1 MKSERQIKRLAQK
14 IRIKPD
20 ATVDERVLARAETAL
35 AKSTNNQDV
44 VSLQHPSIWRTIMK
58 SPITKIAAA
67 AVIIIAVLAGTYYF
81 GDSVNIAGTAYA
93 EVVERLQNARTMTY
107 IVESNTGLEWMPSMT
122 MEIAFKEPGYMRFAM
137 AGGSVSIVDSIQ
149 GKSLTIIPLKKQFI
163 EFEMSNL
170 QNDPAQKNINV
181 IEKLRS
187 LPERADEQLGTR
199 EIDGR
204 EVQGFRITEE
214 GLIHTVWIDMQTR
227 ELVLVEMEFLNAPGM
242 SGTMSDFR
250 FDVELDDSLFNITP
264 PDDYTRMEIQVDT
277 DEVSEQNLIEFLRMW
292 TTWVKDG
299 RFPPTID
306 PTKLAKSSMEM
317 VRNGQFINE
326 GPISEKEQYE
336 KSLKMTYGLMFLLKM
351 PADSNWRYAGEN
363 VKFGDADTAIFW
375 YRPQGSETYRVIYGD
390 LSVKDIAPEDILV
403 DKIDFEPVIPEEVT
417 AIPTEGMKAPSMS
430 EEAAVEGLKFF
441 AEIIGQYPKNL
452 NVMNLIEE
460 FQVLKDSENLTDEG
474 MKLQE
479 EMGRM
484 QKDERMKKAMEMIRP
499 VQSLGMFYMMLEQ
512 GKKEPAYYGDT
523 VTVQDAE
530 KVLLRW
536 KISDDQYRVIFGDL
550 STLDVS
556 ADELAELEKSSL
568 K

>member
-1 MKSERQIKRLAQK
+1 MRPAENIKRLVKNA
-14 IRIKPD
+14 RIIINPEIKK
-20 ATVDERVLARAETAL
+20 TAL
-35 AKSTNNQDV
+35 KELIDELEKPKTIRSAGTKPNV
-44 VSLQHPSIWRTIMK
+44 WRTIMK
-58 SPITKIAAA
+58 NPITKLTAA

-107 IVESNTGLEWMPSMT
+107 IVESNTGMEWMPSMT
-122 MEIAFKEPGYMRFAM
+122 MEIAFKEPGYMRFDM
-137 AGGSVSIVDSIQ
+137 AGGVVSIVDSIQ
-149 GKSLTIIPLKKQFI
+149 GKGLTILPPPKKQFI
-163 EFEMSNL
+163 EIEMSNL
-170 QNDPAQKNINV
+170 QNDPAQHNINL

-187 LPERADEQLGTR
+187 LPERADEELGTR

-214 GLIHTVWIDMQTR
+214 GLINSVWIDIQNR
-227 ELVLVEMEFLNAPGM
+227 QLVLVEMEFVNAPGM

-250 FDVELDDSLFNITP
+250 FDVELDDSFFNITP
-264 PDDYTRMEIQVDT
+264 PDGYTRMEIQVDT
-277 DEVSEQNLIEFLRMW
+277 DEVSEQDLIEFLRLW
-292 TTWVKDG
+292 STWMKDG
-299 RFPPTID
+299 RFPPTLD
-306 PTKLAKSSMEM
+306 PTKVGKYTMEM
-317 VRNGQFINE
+317 MKNGQFINE
-326 GPISEKEQYE
+326 GQISEQQQLE
-336 KSLKMTYGLMFLLKM
+336 KSLKMTRGWMFLLKM

-363 VKFGDADTAIFW
+363 VKFGDAGTAIFW
-375 YRPQGSETYRVIYGD
+375 YRPEGSETYRVIYGD
-390 LSVKDIAPEDILV
+390 LSVQDVAQENILI
-403 DKIDFEPVIPEEVT
+403 DKTDFEPVIPEDFT
-417 AIPTEGMKAPSMS
+417 AFPTDGMKIPSMS

-460 FQVLKDSENLTDEG
+460 FQVLKDSENLTDAG

-484 QKDERMKKAMEMIRP
+484 QKNERTKKAMEMIRP
-499 VQSLGMFYMMLEQ
+499 VQSLGMFYTMLMQ

-523 VTVQDAE
+523 VTVQDVE

-536 KISDDQYRVIFGDL
+536 KISHDQYRIIFGNL
-550 STLDVS
+550 STSDVS
-556 ADELAELEKSSL
+556 ADKLAEFEKSSL